1 MDKLTLTIRLHDP
14 AEKDNAAKSTAWV
27 VAEVDRADLI
37 LPRQQFL
44 DKYVTPAIEK
54 ILNQLNS

>member
-1 MDKLTLTIRLHDP
+1 
-14 AEKDNAAKSTAWV
+14 V